1 MFDLRYH
8 LASLTA
14 VFVALVL
21 GILIGIG
28 LSTTDT
34 VRESELQN
42 LELDVARL
50 ERERDAANAR
60 AAQLNLLQK
69 DTATFIEESYPALM
83 HDRLAGKSF
92 ALVFA
97 GSVDDRIRRSVER
110 TLEDGGAES
119 LARVRALELPLDP
132 RMATRVLGGGGP
144 FEAYEGDDDLGAL
157 GQDLA
162 FELIEGGETPLWDAV
177 AGRLVEEQEGGFQ
190 RSVDGVIVAR
200 TAEPQRGATT
210 QFLAGFY
217 RGLASTGRPAV
228 GVETSSAQP
237 SALESFSRRE
247 LSTIDHLDLQLGRL
261 ALALLLAGGERGD
274 YGLRGEDGILPLP
287 IEPLGPDEE

>member
-28 LSTTDT
+28 LSTTET
-34 VRESELQN
+34 VRESDLQN
-42 LELDVARL
+42 LEREVAGLKRDLDAERTRAARL
-50 ERERDAANAR
+50 E
-60 AAQLNLLQK
+60 QQQK
-69 DTATFIEESYPALM
+69 GTAGFIEDAYPALM
-83 HDRLAGKSF
+83 HDRLAGKRF

-97 GSVDDRIRRSVER
+97 GSIDERIQQSVER
-110 TLEDGGAES
+110 TLQDGGAGG

-132 RMATRVLGGGGP
+132 RMVSRVLDGAQP
-144 FEAYEGDDDLGAL
+144 FESYEGDDNLGSL

-162 FELIEGGETPLWDAV
+162 TELIDGGETPLWDTLS
-177 AGRLVEEQEGGFQ
+177 GQLVEEQEGGF
-190 RSVDGVIVAR
+190 RRAVDGVVVAR

-228 GVETSSAQP
+228 GVEMSDTRP
-237 SALESFSRRE
+237 STLESFSRRE
-247 LSTIDHLDLQLGRL
+247 LSTIDHLNLQIGRL
-261 ALALLLAGGERGD
+261 ALALLLAGGEEGQ
-274 YGLRGEDGILPLP
+274 YGLRAQDGIVPLP
-287 IEPLGPDEE
+287 IEPVEPDEG

>member
-261 ALALLLAGGERGD
+261 ALALLLAGGESGD

-287 IEPLGPDEE
+287 IEPVEPDEG

>member
-28 LSTTDT
+28 LAATET
-34 VRESELQN
+34 VRDRDFQQLQREVSDLTAK
-42 LELDVARL
+42 LEAERSRAARL
-50 ERERDAANAR
+50 D
-60 AAQLNLLQK
+60 LLQE
-69 DTATFIEESYPALM
+69 DTTRFIDESYPALM
-83 HDRLAGKSF
+83 HDRLAGKRF

-97 GSVDDRIRRSVER
+97 GPIDEDVKEHVER
-110 TLEDGGAES
+110 TLTDGGS
-119 LARVRALELPLDP
+119 DGLARVRALELPLD
-132 RMATRVLGGGGP
+132 RQLVARVLAGNPP

-162 FELIEGGETPLWDAV
+162 DEVVEGGETPLWNAL
-177 AGRLVEEQEGGFQ
+177 AQIVEEQEGGF
-190 RSVDGVIVAR
+190 RRPVDGVIVAR

-217 RGLASTGRPAV
+217 RGLAAAGDPAV
-228 GVETSSAQP
+228 GVETSNAKP
-237 SALESFSRRE
+237 SAIETFSRRE
-247 LSTIDHLDLQLGRL
+247 LSTVDDLEEPLGRL
-261 ALALLLAGGERGD
+261 ALALLLAGGPEGQ

-287 IEPLGPDEE
+287 IEPVETDGG

>member
-144 FEAYEGDDDLGAL
+144 FEAYEGDDNLGAL

-261 ALALLLAGGERGD
+261 ALALLLAGGESGD

-287 IEPLGPDEE
+287 IEPIGSDEE